1 MLDKAYFNSR
11 GILNHKGQVIF
22 RNSEIY
28 CYVNGC
34 KKIYQA
40 KMTGSASYGLREVS
54 LEEGNKDIALYD
66 QRGTRLITLVCE
78 VSEPS
83 VQ

>member
-1 MLDKAYFNSR
+1 
-11 GILNHKGQVIF
+11 
-22 RNSEIY
+22 
-28 CYVNGC
+28 
-34 KKIYQA
+34 
-40 KMTGSASYGLREVS
+40 MTGSASYGLREVS